1 MNPFLATVLSDLRY
15 GFRKLVRQPGFS
27 VIAILT
33 LALGIGANSA
43 IFSFFKKALLDP
55 LPYRNADRLVMV
67 WQDFQKR
74 DGPQREWF
82 SYPNLIDYKAQSS
95 VLADLAGFDSSLY
108 TVTGDGSEAEA
119 VLGQVVTPSM
129 FNVLGVRFERGRGF
143 LQEEGDQHLPV
154 AVISHGFWQRRF
166 GGDPHIVGKRITVD
180 DTPRTVVGV
189 LPPQFYFPLATGA
202 DLFTPFRVPEPR
214 PEERGNVNLRTIGRL
229 KPGVT
234 LAEAQANLSTMA
246 ARIASTY
253 PESNADVGAF
263 ASPLRDEIMGPVK
276 TALLLL
282 LATVGLVLL
291 IACVNVANLLL
302 ARAVSRRGE
311 VGIRTA
317 LGAERRRLSRQFV
330 TESVVLALMGG
341 GVGVFLAFLGVELL
355 KRLAVL
361 ASFPLPQVEN
371 VTVDA
376 TVLLFTIGVSLLT
389 GLLFGLAPMIEIR
402 RADIRRVLQEG
413 AGASAGRGSSWR
425 AGRLL
430 VVVETA
436 LAFMLLV
443 GAGLTLRSFERLRQ
457 VDTGYDPKGVLV
469 FRLLAPS
476 RHYPQPAQVSDFYR
490 ELIDRLRGQPGVTAV
505 AGVSTLPLTE
515 NNTDTGFSI
524 EGRPASEGTIRIW
537 YRATTP
543 GYFEAMHLPVLR
555 GRGIEERDQMGAPFI
570 AVINE
575 SLAKQYFPDRDPL
588 GRVLKS
594 KKNSF
599 TVVGVVKNATSFG
612 LAKAESPAVYF
623 SHAQFPLRPMGIVLR
638 TTGDPNQLV
647 RPVRAVL
654 QQMDPTMPPLNMR
667 PLSEMVAASVAPE
680 RALGVLMSGFG
691 ILALI
696 LAAVG
701 LYGLMA
707 YVTGERVREFG
718 IRMALGAD
726 ALSLRGLV
734 LRQALLFSLAGAALG
749 VFAAMS
755 LTHVLRGVLF
765 EIQPFDPLSFMLSLA
780 VLIAVTLIASY
791 VPAWRASRVDPSAVL
806 RS

>member
-1 MNPFLATVLSDLRY
+1 MNAFLATVLSDLRY

-82 SYPNLIDYKAQSS
+82 SYPNLMDYKAQSS
-95 VLADLAGFDSSLY
+95 VLADIAGFDSSLY

-166 GGDPHIVGKRITVD
+166 GGDPRIVGKRITVD

-189 LPPQFYFPLATGA
+189 LPPQFYFPLATRA

-214 PEERGNVNLRTIGRL
+214 PDERSNVNLRTIGRL

-234 LAEAQANLSTMA
+234 MAEAQANLSTLA

-253 PESNADVGAF
+253 PESNAGVGAF

-330 TESVVLALMGG
+330 TESVVLALLGG
-341 GVGVFLAFLGVELL
+341 GVGVLLAFIGVALL

-457 VDTGYDPKGVLV
+457 VDTGYDPEGVLV

-490 ELIDRLRGQPGVTAV
+490 ELIGRLRGQPGVTAA

-537 YRATTP
+537 YRAATP
-543 GYFEAMHLPVLR
+543 GYFEAMRLPVLR

-638 TTGDPNQLV
+638 TTGDPNRLV
-647 RPVRAVL
+647 RPARAVL
-654 QQMDPTMPPLNMR
+654 QQMDPTMPPLNMS

-726 ALSLRGLV
+726 ALSVRGLV

-755 LTHVLRGVLF
+755 LTRVLRGVLF

>member
-1 MNPFLATVLSDLRY
+1 MNAFLATVLSDLRY

-27 VIAILT
+27 VVAILT

-55 LPYRNADRLVMV
+55 LPYRHADRLVMV

-74 DGPQREWF
+74 DGRQREWF
-82 SYPNLIDYKAQSS
+82 SYPNLMDYKAQSS
-95 VLADLAGFDSSLY
+95 VLADLAGFDASLY
-108 TVTGDGSEAEA
+108 TVTGDGGEAEA

-129 FNVLGVRFERGRGF
+129 FNVLGARFERGRGF
-143 LQEEGDQHLPV
+143 TQEEGDQHLPV
-154 AVISHGFWQRRF
+154 AVVSHSFWQRRF
-166 GGDPHIVGKRITVD
+166 GGDPHIVGRRIMVD

-189 LPPQFYFPLATGA
+189 LPPQFYFPIATGA

-214 PEERGNVNLRTIGRL
+214 PDERSNVNLRAIGRL

-234 LAEAQANLSTMA
+234 LAAAQADLSTVA
-246 ARIASTY
+246 ARLAGTY
-253 PESNADVGAF
+253 PESNANVGAF
-263 ASPLRDEIMGPVK
+263 VTPLRDEIMGPVK
-276 TALLLL
+276 SALLLL

-302 ARAVSRRGE
+302 ARAISRRGE
-311 VGIRTA
+311 VGVRTA

-330 TESVVLALMGG
+330 TESIVLALLGGAVGVVLAFI
-341 GVGVFLAFLGVELL
+341 GVPLL

-376 TVLLFTIGVSLLT
+376 TVLLFTIAVSLLT
-389 GLLFGLAPMIEIR
+389 GLLFGLAPMAEIR

-413 AGASAGRGSSWR
+413 AGASAGRGSSWKT
-425 AGRLL
+425 GRLL
-430 VVVETA
+430 VVLETA

-476 RHYPQPAQVSDFYR
+476 RHYPQPEQVSAFYR
-490 ELIDRLRGQPGVTAV
+490 ELIERLRGQPGVTAV
-505 AGVSTLPLTE
+505 AGVSTLPLAE
-515 NNTDTGFSI
+515 NNTDTGFTI
-524 EGRPASEGTIRIW
+524 EGRPETEGKVRIW
-537 YRATTP
+537 YRAATP
-543 GYFEAMHLPVLR
+543 GYFQAMHLPVLR
-555 GRGIEERDQMGAPFI
+555 GRGLEERDQMGAPFI

-588 GRVLKS
+588 GKMLKS
-594 KKNSF
+594 RKNNF
-599 TVVGVVKNATSFG
+599 TIVGVVKNATTFG
-612 LAKAESPAVYF
+612 LTKTESPAVYF

-638 TTGDPNQLV
+638 TTGDPNRLV
-647 RPVRAVL
+647 RPVRTVL
-654 QQMDPTMPPLNMR
+654 HQMDPRMPPLNMS
-667 PLSEMVAASVAPE
+667 PLADMVAASVAPE
-680 RALGVLMSGFG
+680 QALGVLMSGFG
-691 ILALI
+691 ILALV

-707 YVTGERVREFG
+707 YVAGERIREFG

-726 ALSLRGLV
+726 ALSVRGLV
-734 LRQALLFSLAGAALG
+734 LRQALLFSLAGAVVGVVAAL
-749 VFAAMS
+749 S
-755 LTHVLRGVLF
+755 LTRFLRGILF
-765 EIQPFDPLSFMLSLA
+765 EIQPLDPLSFSLSLA
-780 VLIAVTLIASY
+780 LLIAVTLIASY
-791 VPAWRASRVDPSAVL
+791 VPAWRASRIDPSAVL